1 MALTDDMF
9 GAGSSKCILFAQGYL
24 EKLAD
29 ALKGDMCSTR
39 MSDIFARR
47 AQNDILGKGEGDN
60 HLTDHFIREGVCK
73 KTCCSAKGN
82 G

>member
-1 MALTDDMF
+1 MASICGLMGVLQNMYVF
-9 GAGSSKCILFAQGYL
+9 EQGYL

-73 KTCCSAKGN
+73 KTCCFAKRR
-82 G
+82 

>member
-1 MALTDDMF
+1 MGVLQNMYVF
-9 GAGSSKCILFAQGYL
+9 EQGYL

-47 AQNDILGKGEGDN
+47 AQNDILGKGELEDRQDGLEIT
-60 HLTDHFIREGVCK
+60 HAAL
-73 KTCCSAKGN
+73 
-82 G
+82 